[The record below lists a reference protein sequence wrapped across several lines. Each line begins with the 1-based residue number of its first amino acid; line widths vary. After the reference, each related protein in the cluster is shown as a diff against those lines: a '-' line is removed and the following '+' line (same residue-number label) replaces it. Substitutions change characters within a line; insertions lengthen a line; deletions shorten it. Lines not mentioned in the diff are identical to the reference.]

1 MEEKPMA
8 VDSIGRVV
16 KINDEMADAMIEA
29 FKKPYKKVEVSEEF
43 IGTRA
48 DSEPIEKLKAKN
60 A

>member
-1 MEEKPMA
+1 MA